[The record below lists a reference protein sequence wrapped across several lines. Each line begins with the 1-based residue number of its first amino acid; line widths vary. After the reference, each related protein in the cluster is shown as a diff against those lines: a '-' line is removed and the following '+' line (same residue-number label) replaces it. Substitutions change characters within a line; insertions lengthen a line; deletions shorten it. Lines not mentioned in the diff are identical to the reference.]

1 MLVTNHMSTTLAM
14 FVYKQTIEH

>member
-1 MLVTNHMSTTLAM
+1 MSTTPVM